1 MAKARST
8 YPLENRSVGI
18 FWMLATMLC
27 FISLDAT
34 MKLALADYSLI
45 QVTWGRFFFA
55 TVFAL
60 IYCGPALPSLIVS
73 KVPKAQTLRSV
84 FLMTT
89 TWLFNAGVIYV
100 PLTTATTIMY
110 LTPIVTTVLS
120 VLLLHEAVGL
130 RRWLGIAVG
139 FAGALVVVRPW
150 TVGTDAFNTGVA
162 FLLAAAVTNA
172 AYQIATRSVRQDD
185 PRTSLLF
192 TAAVGAVTTSIILP
206 FSWRWPDLTGWLY
219 LVGSGFFGALGH
231 FCIIRA
237 FRAAPASVV
246 APFSYSSL
254 VWATLFGFAIWGDLP
269 DRHVLVG
276 ATLIIASG
284 LYIFFRE
291 RQRNLPPQ
299 EDPGQV

>member
-1 MAKARST
+1 
-8 YPLENRSVGI
+8 
-18 FWMLATMLC
+18 MLATMLC
-27 FISLDAT
+27 FIALDAI

-55 TVFAL
+55 TCFAAL
-60 IYCGPALPSLIVS
+60 YCGSALPQLVKS
-73 KVPKAQTLRSV
+73 KVPVAQTVRSA

-89 TWLFNAGVIYV
+89 TWLFNAGIIFV

-120 VLLLHEAVGL
+120 VFLLHEAVGI
-130 RRWLGIAVG
+130 RRWIGITVG
-139 FAGALVVVRPW
+139 FCGAIIVVQPW
-150 TVGTDAFNTGVA
+150 NIGSSTFNSGVL

-172 AYQIATRSVRQDD
+172 SYQIATRSVRQDD

-192 TAAVGAVTTSIILP
+192 TAAVGALATSLLLP
-206 FSWRWPDLTGWLY
+206 FNWAWPDITGWLL
-219 LVGSGFFGALGH
+219 LVGSGFAGALGH

-237 FRAAPASVV
+237 FRAAPASVI

-254 VWATLFGFAIWGDLP
+254 IWATLFGYVIWGDLP
-269 DRHVLVG
+269 DRYVIMG
-276 ATLIIASG
+276 ATLIVASG

-291 RQRNLPPQ
+291 RRRNL
-299 EDPGQV
+299 ELSTDVGQV